1 MQLARETTYLVQNYT
16 LPDGSNIR
24 VAPERFQAP
33 EALFT
38 PDLIDKEGDGI
49 SEMIFNCI
57 QARAILHQTSTGCRH
72 LEVLEG
78 CVLTMAKSPARGMP
92 WTTGCGSTSTLCSAA
107 AAP

>member
-16 LPDGSNIR
+16 LPDGRNIR

-49 SEMIFNCI
+49 SEMIFKCI
-57 QARAILHQTSTGCRH
+57 QARAILQQTSAELSPTAD
-72 LEVLEG
+72 VLR
-78 CVLTMAKSPARGMP
+78 CTRDV
-92 WTTGCGSTSTLCSAA
+92 C
-107 AAP
+107 